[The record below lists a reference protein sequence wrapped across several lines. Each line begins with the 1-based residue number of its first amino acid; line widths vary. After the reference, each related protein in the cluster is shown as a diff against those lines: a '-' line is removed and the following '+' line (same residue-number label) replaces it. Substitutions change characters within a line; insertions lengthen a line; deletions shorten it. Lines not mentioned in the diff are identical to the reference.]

1 MVGQGEH
8 HSTKSGSSGSSSSQL
23 QQQQKQQS
31 DRAIMIC
38 ILVFFA
44 AALTLAIVSNYSY
57 PTYFKLDGSET
68 RLWAFGRSSF
78 TKSLHII
85 DFSQRVDK
93 YFLLK
98 APELES
104 TPGTTT
110 PPQTHTE
117 TATLD
122 GGDSLHFRYYLNR
135 NSVILCTQNVTR
147 GSVHMYVM
155 KGKAEFES
163 WATYI
168 VNSPVPP
175 KYAISS
181 EPYTVAADDDYYV
194 IFKNDND
201 YLSAALGVSV
211 TVAATQYV
219 LEPGATPVCAARQ
232 QVCDVQVSQFEPRK
246 FILFVAPAAN
256 ATTEPDATFEINAYN
271 EPRWTG
277 IAMFW
282 VLVPSLIA
290 VAYYYIIQAAVCWA
304 CGLCVN
310 KAASMWLGWT
320 AAGAGAGRVPLSAA
334 PRINNN
340 NSSVEL
346 MRQTGYLGVAA
357 AAPYSD
363 NAATAGGAEEAPG
376 TTESTPLLSQ
386 SRPLPSVLLS
396 KQ

>member
-1 MVGQGEH
+1 MVGQGKH
-8 HSTKSGSSGSSSSQL
+8 HSNKSGSGGSRGGEVTSSSVSSSSQL
-23 QQQQKQQS
+23 QQQQKQSRQS
-31 DRAIMIC
+31 DRARVVC
-38 ILVFFA
+38 LLVFFA
-44 AALTLAIVSNYSY
+44 VALTLVIVSNYSY

-168 VNSPVPP
+168 EFPR
-175 KYAISS
+175 
-181 EPYTVAADDDYYV
+181 
-194 IFKNDND
+194 
-201 YLSAALGVSV
+201 SA
-211 TVAATQYV
+211 
-219 LEPGATPVCAARQ
+219 
-232 QVCDVQVSQFEPRK
+232 QVRNQ
-246 FILFVAPAAN
+246 L
-256 ATTEPDATFEINAYN
+256 
-271 EPRWTG
+271 
-277 IAMFW
+277 
-282 VLVPSLIA
+282 
-290 VAYYYIIQAAVCWA
+290 
-304 CGLCVN
+304 
-310 KAASMWLGWT
+310 
-320 AAGAGAGRVPLSAA
+320 
-334 PRINNN
+334 
-340 NSSVEL
+340 
-346 MRQTGYLGVAA
+346 
-357 AAPYSD
+357 
-363 NAATAGGAEEAPG
+363 
-376 TTESTPLLSQ
+376 
-386 SRPLPSVLLS
+386 
-396 KQ
+396 